1 MTMDDEEESSDEEYL
16 PSEETNDSDVSP
28 TQGDTVTDEETFHEE
43 ILDETKN
50 EYDDKCFSRSKLFTG
65 K

>member
-50 EYDDKCFSRSKLFTG
+50 EYDDKCFSHSKLFTG